1 MEAGNATA
9 PKTKGGH
16 VHGRTKLI
24 THKMEMSI
32 PHRDRAE
39 VSKKSDI
46 WKAEAGH
53 RCDTEEAVRVQAC
66 GNHRSACDAGS
77 YPHTTVD
84 TA

>member
-1 MEAGNATA
+1 
-9 PKTKGGH
+9 
-16 VHGRTKLI
+16 
-24 THKMEMSI
+24 MEMSI
-32 PHRDRAE
+32 SHRNRAE

-77 YPHTTVD
+77 YTHAAVD
-84 TA
+84 TAEVERGRLHGISEREKHLNDI